1 MKYYLITLS
10 AMLFALCS
18 FADEGMWIPS
28 LVGQQKLD
36 EMRKKGLK
44 LSAED
49 LYSIN
54 HASLKDAI
62 VLFGRGCTGAV
73 VSDKGLLLT
82 NHHCGFGSIQR
93 QSSLEHDYLTDG
105 FWAMSLDEELPNQ
118 GLSVTFLV
126 RMEDVTEKVLAA
138 VKDGMNESERQ
149 QAIGEASKALIEEAV
164 ANTHYQ
170 AEVRPLFNGNQ
181 YFLHVTEVFKDIRL
195 VGAPP
200 SAIGNFGGD
209 TDNWAWPRH
218 TGDFSI
224 FRIYADSNNM
234 PAEYSKSNR
243 PYRPAKFLEISTDGV
258 DKGDFTM
265 VYGFPG
271 STRQY
276 LPSFMADLIANV
288 SNPSKIDIRRQK
300 LDILGADMA
309 ADPKVRIQY
318 ASKYAGVANAWK
330 KWDGETRGLQ
340 RFGALEKKE
349 AFEKDFQ
356 VWAVANNTGY
366 QKLLGDYRLTV
377 QEMEPFQRWTD
388 QFFEAVWNLDII
400 RYAAGFRTL
409 AGMDKTKTEEIR
421 TEAGRLKTAAPGYFK
436 DYNLPTDKKLLSAML
451 EHFRANVEGPE
462 LPDIYRFI
470 SDKFNGDIDAYTI
483 WLYENS
489 FLVSQQRV
497 TEFLES
503 YKASKSKAILAD
515 PAYQL
520 MISFFNKYSTG
531 YQANYTALNT
541 RLDSIQRIY
550 MKAILQMESDR
561 VLFPDANSTLRISFG
576 VVNDYYPRDAVYY
589 YYQTTLEGILEK
601 DNPDIYDYKVPER
614 LKELYAAQDFGR
626 YGEEGTQY
634 VCFTAANHTTGGNSG
649 SPVLDAEGRLIGLNF
664 DRNWEG
670 TMSDL
675 MYDPDMCRNIVLDI
689 RYCLFIIDKYAGA
702 GHLIDEMQLTD

>member
-1 MKYYLITLS
+1 V
-10 AMLFALCS
+10 
-18 FADEGMWIPS
+18 E
-28 LVGQQKLD
+28 
-36 EMRKKGLK
+36 
-44 LSAED
+44 
-49 LYSIN
+49 
-54 HASLKDAI
+54 
-62 VLFGRGCTGAV
+62 
-73 VSDKGLLLT
+73 
-82 NHHCGFGSIQR
+82 
-93 QSSLEHDYLTDG
+93 
-105 FWAMSLDEELPNQ
+105 
-118 GLSVTFLV
+118 
-126 RMEDVTEKVLAA
+126 
-138 VKDGMNESERQ
+138 
-149 QAIGEASKALIEEAV
+149 
-164 ANTHYQ
+164 
-170 AEVRPLFNGNQ
+170 
-181 YFLHVTEVFKDIRL
+181 
-195 VGAPP
+195 
-200 SAIGNFGGD
+200 
-209 TDNWAWPRH
+209 
-218 TGDFSI
+218 
-224 FRIYADSNNM
+224 
-234 PAEYSKSNR
+234 
-243 PYRPAKFLEISTDGV
+243 
-258 DKGDFTM
+258 
-265 VYGFPG
+265 
-271 STRQY
+271 
-276 LPSFMADLIANV
+276 
-288 SNPSKIDIRRQK
+288 
-300 LDILGADMA
+300 
-309 ADPKVRIQY
+309 
-318 ASKYAGVANAWK
+318 
-330 KWDGETRGLQ
+330 
-340 RFGALEKKE
+340 
-349 AFEKDFQ
+349 
-356 VWAVANNTGY
+356 NNTGY

-589 YYQTTLEGILEK
+589 YYQTKLEGILEK

-614 LKELYAAQDFGR
+614 LKELYAAKDFGR